1 MRKGVLPLPDQEF
14 ESLNVAAGGRQTG
27 SIGNGHQVVFWYDV
41 ILVETSAAPV
51 SEECFP
57 DIHCAVPLYD
67 RHD

>member
-1 MRKGVLPLPDQEF
+1 MLRPEGDRR
-14 ESLNVAAGGRQTG
+14 AA
-27 SIGNGHQVVFWYDV
+27 SAMVQVVFWYDV